1 MSVTLSPQT
10 EALIRRTL
18 EAGRYATVDDVIAEA
33 LRVLDARDRRVEQ
46 MRESVR
52 DGFAAI
58 ERGEGVELTVE
69 SMQERGQR
77 THERAR
83 RGDVPSPDVC
93 P

>member
-10 EALIRRTL
+10 EALIRRKL
-18 EAGRYATVDDVIAEA
+18 EAGRYATVDDVITEA
-33 LRVLDARDRRVEQ
+33 LRVLDARDRRIEQ

-58 ERGEGVELTVE
+58 ERGEGIELTAE
-69 SMQERGQR
+69 SMTERGRRAQERVQ
-77 THERAR
+77 H
-83 RGDVPSPDVC
+83 GDVPSPDVC